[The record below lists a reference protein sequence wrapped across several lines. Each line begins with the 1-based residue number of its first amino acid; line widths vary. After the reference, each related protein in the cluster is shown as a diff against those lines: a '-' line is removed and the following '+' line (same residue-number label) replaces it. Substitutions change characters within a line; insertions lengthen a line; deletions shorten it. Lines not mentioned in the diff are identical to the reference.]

1 MPFIVNLIL
10 FTIFSLPGFI
20 QDQDAVF
27 AKKLQDH
34 YKTVN
39 SISADFMQ
47 RKQSLLFD
55 EPLVSKGLFYYENPD
70 KIRWEQLTPSA
81 NYFILNKEEV
91 IQFDGKSVKKSAGLN
106 MQMSIFRQFIV
117 STVDGS
123 ILNDPSFEKSFQS
136 KNGKMRISLVPLDK
150 RMAKRLVKIELTFD
164 EQTLLLDQLKMYESQ
179 EDFTEISF
187 TNQKINTSIPESI
200 FQ

>member
-1 MPFIVNLIL
+1 
-10 FTIFSLPGFI
+10 
-20 QDQDAVF
+20 
-27 AKKLQDH
+27 
-34 YKTVN
+34 
-39 SISADFMQ
+39 MQ

-55 EPLVSKGLFYYENPD
+55 EPLVSKGLFYYENPN

-136 KNGKMRISLVPLDK
+136 KNGKMHISLVPLDK

-164 EQTLLLDQLKMYESQ
+164 EKTLLLDQLKMYESR

-187 TNQKINTSIPESI
+187 TNQKINTSIPASI

>member
-10 FTIFSLPGFI
+10 FTILSLPGFI

-39 SISADFMQ
+39 SISADFIQ

-106 MQMSIFRQFIV
+106 MQMSIFRQFIL

-136 KNGKMRISLVPLDK
+136 KNGKMHISLVPLDK

-164 EQTLLLDQLKMYESQ
+164 EKTLLLDQLKMYESR

-187 TNQKINTSIPESI
+187 TNQKINTSIPASI

>member
-1 MPFIVNLIL
+1 MPFLANLIL
-10 FTIFSLPGFI
+10 IIILSIPGFI

-55 EPLVSKGLFYYENPD
+55 EPLLSKGLFYYENPD

-91 IQFDGKSVKKSAGLN
+91 IQFDGKSVKKSSGLN
-106 MQMSIFRQFIV
+106 LQMSIFRQFIV

-150 RMAKRLVKIELTFD
+150 RMAKRLVKLELTFD
-164 EQTLLLDQLKMYESQ
+164 EKTLLLDQLKMYESQ

-187 TNQKINTSIPESI
+187 TNQKINTSIPASI

>member
-10 FTIFSLPGFI
+10 FTILSLPGFI

-39 SISADFMQ
+39 SISADFIQ

-106 MQMSIFRQFIV
+106 MQMSIFRQFIL

-123 ILNDPSFEKSFQS
+123 ILNDRSAENVREPGGFH
-136 KNGKMRISLVPLDK
+136 
-150 RMAKRLVKIELTFD
+150 
-164 EQTLLLDQLKMYESQ
+164 
-179 EDFTEISF
+179 
-187 TNQKINTSIPESI
+187 
-200 FQ
+200 